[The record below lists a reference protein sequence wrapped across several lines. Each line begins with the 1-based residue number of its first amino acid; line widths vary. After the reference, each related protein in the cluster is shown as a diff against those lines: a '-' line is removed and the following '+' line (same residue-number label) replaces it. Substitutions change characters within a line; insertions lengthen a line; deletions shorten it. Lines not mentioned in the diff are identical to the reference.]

1 MAQKK
6 TMGLRKNLREQERRE
21 AIIQS
26 AIKVFAR
33 MGYDRATMDDVVSE
47 AGCSKALVYLY
58 WKNKAELFLSLLD
71 LCGKQYSD
79 FFHGMLES
87 TDPFEEKL
95 TAFFSQFV
103 ELFNKNIELN
113 KVSHHGSLY
122 MGHKPDENFRSSTE
136 SYYRDYIGTLSAFFR
151 QGIDLGYLD
160 PDLDVEALAFMAVAA
175 VEGYIY
181 MSIIAERMP
190 PERAFVDIM
199 NKYILPMMIKKE
211 KESL

>member
-1 MAQKK
+1 MTTKK

-71 LCGKQYSD
+71 ICGKQYSD
-79 FFHGMLES
+79 FFHVILES
-87 TDPFEEKL
+87 AAPYEEKI
-95 TAFFSQFV
+95 TSFFPQFV
-103 ELFNKNIELN
+103 EIFNKNIELN

-122 MGHKPDENFRSSTE
+122 MGHKPDENFRSRTE
-136 SYYRDYIGTLSAFFR
+136 SYYRDYISALSALFQ
-151 QGIDLGYLD
+151 QGIDVGYLD
-160 PDLDVEALAFMAVAA
+160 PNLDVDALAFMAVAA

-181 MSIIAERMP
+181 MSVIAERIP
-190 PERAFVDIM
+190 PEKAFTDIM

-211 KESL
+211 KE